1 MIQQDLFN
9 NIDRKSARFTKTWCS
24 VCGNGWGDENFFLG
38 LCCGRDLIFDHPMT
52 QEEILQELKREKL
65 TAAILKRASKLGW

>member
-24 VCGNGWGDENFFLG
+24 VCGNGWGE
-38 LCCGRDLIFDHPMT
+38 
-52 QEEILQELKREKL
+52 
-65 TAAILKRASKLGW
+65 